1 MKRALLQFKPA
12 VWLVDT
18 STFSF
23 PLRSQRWLEPGLVS
37 CGELEIAAR
46 YANAKS
52 QMQYLTGRA
61 LVRHALASVTPRGAE
76 PVRIVV
82 DEQGKPVLAS
92 ALGEAPWHFNISHS
106 GDLVACALASANVGI
121 DIESISRATDH
132 LAIAHAYF
140 SSDEAIW
147 IGARQGSVNRRFVA
161 LWTVKEAYLKAIGIG
176 LAVPVAGV
184 VISAVR
190 QRCCT
195 VVSNDLPGAHPW
207 HCRLMKPTP
216 DFWLALCC
224 EQAFER
230 PLLNWA
236 RL

>member
-1 MKRALLQFKPA
+1 MKRDPTQFKPA

-18 STFSF
+18 RTFSF
-23 PLRSQRWLEPGLVS
+23 PLRSQRWLETGLVS
-37 CGELEIAAR
+37 SGEIEIASR

-61 LVRHALASVTPRGAE
+61 LVRQALASVATHDAE

-82 DEQGKPVLAS
+82 EEQGKPVLAS
-92 ALGEAPWHFNISHS
+92 ALGQTPWHFNISQS
-106 GDLVACALASANVGI
+106 GDLVACALANASVGI

-140 SSDEAIW
+140 APDEAIW
-147 IGARQGSVNRRFVA
+147 ISARPDSVDRRFIA

-176 LAVPVAGV
+176 LAVPVASV
-184 VISAVR
+184 VTSAVG
-190 QRCCT
+190 QRWCK
-195 VVSNDLPGAHPW
+195 VVSKDVPGAHPW
-207 HCRLMKPTP
+207 HCRLMKPAP

-224 EQAFER
+224 ERAFER
-230 PLLNWA
+230 PSLNWA

>member
-1 MKRALLQFKPA
+1 MTRELPQFKPA

-23 PLRSQRWLEPGLVS
+23 PLRAQRWLETGLVS
-37 CGELEIAAR
+37 GDELEIAAR
-46 YANAKS
+46 YAHAKS

-61 LVRHALASVTPRGAE
+61 LVRHALASLTPRGAK

-82 DEQGKPVLAS
+82 DQQGKPVLAR
-92 ALGEAPWHFNISHS
+92 ALGQAPWHFNISHS
-106 GDLVACALASANVGI
+106 GDLVACALSRANVGI

-140 SSDEAIW
+140 SPDEAIW

-184 VISAVR
+184 VTSAVG
-190 QRCCT
+190 QRCCK
-195 VVSNDLPGAHPW
+195 VVSRDLPGAHRW
-207 HCRLMKPTP
+207 HCRLMKPAP

-224 EQAFER
+224 EHAFER
-230 PLLNWA
+230 PSFNWA
-236 RL
+236 GL